1 MTFLIGAL
9 ILFALSCAFLFVGRK
24 KPDEVDDLRGTKK
37 FVPVTKPE
45 IFDDEEF
52 DTFTDELPAMPTKFS
67 TAFIAPDAE
76 ILIVDADEKIL
87 LDATNFLKVTRVKV
101 DTATSGM
108 FCLQK
113 LMRKHYDL
121 IFLART
127 LPVLDGI
134 QTLEISFS
142 LEENLNKDTPTIA
155 LTTSTESTTRATL
168 LAKGFTDCIS
178 KPLDANLLQEMLM
191 DYLPIEK
198 LRSPPDDDTDENFA
212 DAHG

>member
-24 KPDEVDDLRGTKK
+24 KPDEVDDLRGTKNLDGLTTLQK
-37 FVPVTKPE
+37 
-45 IFDDEEF
+45 IFDDEAF
-52 DTFTDELPAMPTKFS
+52 DTFTDELPTVPKNFP
-67 TAFIAPDAE
+67 TAFVAPDAE
-76 ILIVDADEKIL
+76 ILVVDADEKIL
-87 LDATNFLKVTRVKV
+87 LDATNFLKATRVTV

-108 FCLQK
+108 FCLEK
-113 LMRKHYDL
+113 LTRKHYDL

-127 LPVLDGI
+127 MPVLDGI
-134 QTLEISFS
+134 RTLEISFS

-155 LTTSTESTTRATL
+155 LTTKFDSISRAAL

-178 KPLDANLLQEMLM
+178 KPLDANLLQEMLL

-198 LRSPPDDDTDENFA
+198 LRSSPVTDEKIA
-212 DAHG
+212 DTHG